1 MNTHV
6 SALFFLQRELEE
18 KDWAWKWEWSASCWH
33 GSLGTSN
40 TKTWGNESVPPSDI
54 VANAVKLCEQHV
66 YMCMCVAP
74 SAFMYKRLYLSCNS
88 SLQTPAA
95 ASGQVCGCPRLPW
108 AQSSSRPY
116 HCCFPH
122 CSHLS
127 VKQSPAH
134 CNICILH
141 LYSHLGLWVD
151 SLTQCDLSDCKTAA
165 SLNLNLLNIYGITCL
180 LWSCLKN
187 T

>member
-1 MNTHV
+1 MGHWGQVTLKHGV
-6 SALFFLQRELEE
+6 MKVFL
-18 KDWAWKWEWSASCWH
+18 
-33 GSLGTSN
+33 
-40 TKTWGNESVPPSDI
+40 PPKSDI

-165 SLNLNLLNIYGITCL
+165 SLNLNLLNIYGIICL
-180 LWSCLKN
+180 LWSYLKKN
-187 T
+187 ITLLIFFFFFFFILS